1 MNRAKESLLSEFRS
15 PTHYLFYY
23 LFYFGCTLTFI
34 LFCCLYF
41 LRYFSPSGYTCYLET
56 SSRET
61 KNATKWLHHLE
72 QSDWFNAGTRMVMI
86 DFTLYSANI
95 DTFLFFRLGV
105 EQAPTGGLSPF
116 WDNYAIDMGDEV
128 SSSTLTFR
136 IILGLFCMIFFTQ
149 EISEC
154 CNHGCKTHCRDI
166 WNMLETLNLFLFFTY
181 FGLLLASE
189 LTLIHERETQTF
201 DIQSIGAMRTFADNV
216 LALNVVISS
225 IKVFKYIKVSRRM
238 SLMLTTFYQA
248 RYSLFALLILVLIFL
263 VGYAMAFYLAFG
275 HRIAGFRSFSRSFK
289 TLANS
294 LLADFEYQEDLERVN
309 WLLGPLMYFSFQ
321 IFVSFV
327 LLSLLIAIIEDAFQ
341 TTQHELEENMEK
353 DELVSAMRET
363 GHQMWSTTIG
373 RFSNSISRARSTSF
387 VGWGVPGRKSKTK
400 MKDRTKSGTELTDLG
415 DVVIRSLGKDAKS
428 SKKIN
433 HKFLQAVIASGK
445 QEKENERKQEKKNQK
460 KRRMS
465 TSRFPVLETSSDN
478 SDEKSKSKTKA
489 DLNDAGEM
497 VAHAMGDT
505 NVKIKLLENKMDMIL
520 ASIDSIGKLKTM
532 TEPVVPR
539 LAATEGDDHK
549 KKSPVH
555 EKTRKSRRSSSSLP
569 PNWKKFRDEETQ
581 QVYYNNTVTDELTW
595 DLPLE

>member
-1 MNRAKESLLSEFRS
+1 
-15 PTHYLFYY
+15 
-23 LFYFGCTLTFI
+23 
-34 LFCCLYF
+34 
-41 LRYFSPSGYTCYLET
+41 
-56 SSRET
+56 
-61 KNATKWLHHLE
+61 
-72 QSDWFNAGTRMVMI
+72 MVMI

-154 CNHGCKTHCRDI
+154 CNHGCKTHCSDI

-373 RFSNSISRARSTSF
+373 RFSNSISRARTSSF
-387 VGWGVPGRKSKTK
+387 VGWVPGRKSKTENQPESKTK

-415 DVVIRSLGKDAKS
+415 DVVNRSLGKDGKS
-428 SKKIN
+428 PRKVN

-445 QEKENERKQEKKNQK
+445 QEKEKDKKQEEKNQK

-465 TSRFPVLETSSDN
+465 TSRFPVPETSSDN
-478 SDEKSKSKTKA
+478 SDEKSTSKTKG

-497 VAHAMGDT
+497 VAYAMGDT
-505 NVKIKLLENKMDMIL
+505 NVKINLLANQPNYQIT
-520 ASIDSIGKLKTM
+520 SKT
-532 TEPVVPR
+532 TLES
-539 LAATEGDDHK
+539 
-549 KKSPVH
+549 SP
-555 EKTRKSRRSSSSLP
+555 
-569 PNWKKFRDEETQ
+569 
-581 QVYYNNTVTDELTW
+581 
-595 DLPLE
+595 